1 MVDFVRFWQGL
12 IQGAGFTTS
21 ECRVSEITPVVTA
34 LGADISGFCRLRL
47 IDSPFE
53 FPFERIV
60 EGTTKF

>member
-1 MVDFVRFWQGL
+1 MDFVRFWQGL

-34 LGADISGFCRLRL
+34 LGAGISGFCRLRL